1 MDFSEYLDELADG
14 SKRLVVTD
22 LQRLS
27 RLDSAQ
33 RDELDR
39 RWTTIDVRR
48 RRRVLQELVELA
60 EDNVDLDFDSVFL
73 RGLQDSDSDVRLES
87 LRGLWEAESPDLIDS
102 LIALMENDK
111 NPAVRAEAAL
121 ALGRFVLLAEIGRLR
136 ERHFERVETAL
147 RRVIENEKEDREVR
161 GRAIESIGAYDSSW
175 VRQAIQNAYES
186 GDDSLKVSAVHAMG
200 RSAESRWLPLLVRE
214 LSADDAEIRF
224 EAAVAIGQVA
234 EESAIPHLIPLLTDE
249 DEEVR
254 SAAVS
259 ALGEIGGERAKSAL
273 MELLDSSSITDREA
287 AAAALSEI
295 EFEED
300 PLGFRFRK

>member
-14 SKRLVVTD
+14 SKRLEISR
-22 LQRLS
+22 LRRLS
-27 RLDSAQ
+27 GLEHTQ

-39 RWTTIDVRR
+39 RWSNIDVRR
-48 RRRVLQELVELA
+48 RRRILQELVELA
-60 EDNVDLDFDSVFL
+60 EDNVDLDFDAIFL

-102 LIALMENDK
+102 LIALMEQDK

-121 ALGRFVLLAEIGRLR
+121 ALGRFVLLAELGRLR
-136 ERHFERVETAL
+136 ERHFERVEAAL
-147 RRVIENEKEDREVR
+147 RRVIESETEDRDVR

-186 GDDSLKVSAVHAMG
+186 GDQSLKVSAVHAMG

-214 LSADDAEIRF
+214 LSNEDAEVRF
-224 EAAVAIGQVA
+224 EAAVATGQVA
-234 EESAIPHLIPLLTDE
+234 EESAIPHLLPLLTDE

-254 SAAVS
+254 SAAVA
-259 ALGEIGGERAKSAL
+259 ALGEIGGERAKGAL
-273 MELLDSSSITDREA
+273 MEMLDSASDATREA

-300 PLGFRFRK
+300 PLGFRFRQ

>member
-14 SKRLVVTD
+14 SKRLTLTK

-27 RLDSAQ
+27 ALDSVQ
-33 RDELDR
+33 REELDR
-39 RWTTIDVRR
+39 RWATIDVRR
-48 RRRVLQELVELA
+48 RRRVLQELVDLA
-60 EDNVDLDFDSVFL
+60 EDNAELDFDAVFL
-73 RGLQDSDSDVRLES
+73 RGLQDNDPDVRLES
-87 LRGLWEAESPDLIDS
+87 LRGLWEADSPDLIDS
-102 LIALMENDK
+102 LIALMENEK

-136 ERHFERVETAL
+136 ERHFERVEAAL
-147 RRVIENEKEDREVR
+147 RRVIENKKESREVR
-161 GRAIESIGAYDSSW
+161 GRAIESIGAYDSAW

-186 GDDSLKVSAVHAMG
+186 GEESLKVSAVHAMG
-200 RSAESRWLPLLVRE
+200 RSAESRWLPLLVHE
-214 LSADDAEIRF
+214 LGNDDAEIRF

-234 EESAIPHLIPLLTDE
+234 EESAIPHLVPLLTDD

-273 MELLDSSSITDREA
+273 MEMLDSASSATREA

>member
-14 SKRLVVTD
+14 SRRLTLTK

-27 RLDSAQ
+27 ALDSVQ
-33 RDELDR
+33 REELDR

-48 RRRVLQELVELA
+48 RRRVLQELVDLA
-60 EDNVDLDFDSVFL
+60 EDNADLDFDAVFL
-73 RGLQDSDSDVRLES
+73 RGLQDNDPDVRLES
-87 LRGLWEAESPDLIDS
+87 LRGLWEADSPDLIDS
-102 LIALMENDK
+102 LIALMENEK

-136 ERHFERVETAL
+136 ERHFERVEAAL
-147 RRVIENEKEDREVR
+147 RRVIENKKESREVR
-161 GRAIESIGAYDSSW
+161 GRAIESIGAYDSAW

-186 GDDSLKVSAVHAMG
+186 GEESLKVSAVHAMG
-200 RSAESRWLPLLVRE
+200 RSAESRWLPLLVHE
-214 LSADDAEIRF
+214 LGNDDAEIRF

-234 EESAIPHLIPLLTDE
+234 EESAIPHLVPLLTDD

-273 MELLDSSSITDREA
+273 MEMLDSASSATREA

>member
-14 SKRLVVTD
+14 SKRLTMAK

-27 RLDSAQ
+27 ALDSVQ
-33 RDELDR
+33 REELDR

-48 RRRVLQELVELA
+48 RRRILQELVDLA
-60 EDNVDLDFDSVFL
+60 EDNAELDFDAVFL
-73 RGLQDSDSDVRLES
+73 RGLQDNNPDVRLES
-87 LRGLWEAESPDLIDS
+87 LRGLWEADSPDLIDS
-102 LIALMENDK
+102 LIALMENEK
-111 NPAVRAEAAL
+111 NAAVRAEAAL
-121 ALGRFVLLAEIGRLR
+121 ALGRFVLLAELGRLR
-136 ERHFERVETAL
+136 ERHFERVEAAL
-147 RRVIENEKEDREVR
+147 RRVIENTSESREVR
-161 GRAIESIGAYDSSW
+161 GRAIESIGAYDSAW

-186 GDDSLKVSAVHAMG
+186 GDLSLKVSAVHAMG
-200 RSAESRWLPLLVRE
+200 RSAESRWLPLLVHE
-214 LSADDAEIRF
+214 LSAEDAEIRF

-234 EESAIPHLIPLLTDE
+234 EESAIPHLVPLLTDE

-273 MELLDSSSITDREA
+273 MEMLDSASSATREA
-287 AAAALSEI
+287 AAAALAEI

-300 PLGFRFRK
+300 PLGFRFHK

>member
-14 SKRLVVTD
+14 SRRLAVTR

-27 RLDSAQ
+27 KLDKAQ

-48 RRRVLQELVELA
+48 RRRVLQELVELS
-60 EDNVDLDFDSVFL
+60 EDNVDLDFDAVFL
-73 RGLQDSDSDVRLES
+73 RGLQDTDSDVRLES

-102 LIALMENDK
+102 LIALMESDG

-121 ALGRFVLLAEIGRLR
+121 ALGRFVLLAELGRLR
-136 ERHFERVETAL
+136 ARHFERVEAAL
-147 RRVIENEKEDREVR
+147 RRAIDNEHEDKDVR
-161 GRAIESIGAYDSSW
+161 GRAIESIGAYDSAW

-186 GDDSLKVSAVHAMG
+186 GDHSLKVSAVHAMG
-200 RSAESRWLPLLVRE
+200 RSAESRWLPVLVRE
-214 LSADDAEIRF
+214 LSNEDAELRF

-234 EESAIPHLIPLLTDE
+234 EESAIPHLVPLLTDE

-254 SAAVS
+254 SAAVA
-259 ALGEIGGERAKSAL
+259 ALGEIGGERAKNAL
-273 MELLDSSSITDREA
+273 MEMLDSASSATREA
-287 AAAALSEI
+287 AAAALAEI

-300 PLGFRFRK
+300 PLGFRFRQ

>member
-14 SKRLVVTD
+14 SKRLIMTK

-27 RLDSAQ
+27 KLDSAQ

-39 RWTTIDVRR
+39 RWTGIDVRR
-48 RRRVLQELVELA
+48 RRRIVQELVEIS

-87 LRGLWEAESPDLIDS
+87 LRGLWEAESPDLVDS
-102 LIALMENDK
+102 LVALMEEEE

-121 ALGRFVLLAEIGRLR
+121 ALGRFVLLSELGRLR
-136 ERHFERVETAL
+136 ARHFERVEAAL
-147 RRVIENEKEDREVR
+147 RRVIDNPSEVQEVR
-161 GRAIESIGAYDSSW
+161 ARAIEAIGAYDSAW

-186 GDDSLKVSAVHAMG
+186 GDNSLKVSAVHAMG

-214 LSADDAEIRF
+214 LSSDDAELRY

-254 SAAVS
+254 SAAVA
-259 ALGEIGGERAKSAL
+259 ALGEIGGERAKGAL
-273 MELLDSSSITDREA
+273 MEMLDSASTATREA

-295 EFEED
+295 EFEEN
-300 PLGFRFRK
+300 PLGFRAQK

>member
-161 GRAIESIGAYDSSW
+161 GRAVESIGAYDSSW

>member
-14 SKRLVVTD
+14 SKRLEIKQ

-27 RLDSAQ
+27 SLESAQ
-33 RDELDR
+33 RDEIDR
-39 RWTTIDVRR
+39 RWTSIDVRR
-48 RRRVLQELVELA
+48 RRRILQELVELS
-60 EDNVDLDFDSVFL
+60 EDNPDLDFDAVFL

-102 LIALMENDK
+102 LISLMEKDK
-111 NPAVRAEAAL
+111 NPAVRSEAAL
-121 ALGRFVLLAEIGRLR
+121 ALGRFVLLAELGRLR
-136 ERHFERVETAL
+136 ERHFERVEAAL
-147 RRVIENEKEDREVR
+147 RRVIESDSEDREVR
-161 GRAIESIGAYDSSW
+161 GRAIESIGAYDSAW

-186 GDDSLKVSAVHAMG
+186 GDQPLKVSAVHAMG

-214 LSADDAEIRF
+214 LSNDDAEVRF

-234 EESAIPHLIPLLTDE
+234 EESAIPHLLPLLTDE

-254 SAAVS
+254 SAAVA
-259 ALGEIGGERAKSAL
+259 ALGEIGGERAKGAL
-273 MELLDSSSITDREA
+273 MEMLDSASSATREA
-287 AAAALSEI
+287 AAAALTEI

-300 PLGFRFRK
+300 PLGYRFRQ

>member
-186 GDDSLKVSAVHAMG
+186 GDHSLKVSSVHAMG